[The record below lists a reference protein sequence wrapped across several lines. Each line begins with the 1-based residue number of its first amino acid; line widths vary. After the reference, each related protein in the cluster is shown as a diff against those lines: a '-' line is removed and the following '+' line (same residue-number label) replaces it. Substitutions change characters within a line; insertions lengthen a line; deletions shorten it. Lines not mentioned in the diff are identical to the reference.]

1 MRTPYC
7 QECGSMENLQDHHI
21 IPKSEGGSSS
31 FDNIKTLCVECH
43 SKVHGRNLRETLV
56 RKVGKERG
64 EPRNEDG
71 DSTCKNRLKR
81 AHVKDETH
89 RRVKLY
95 ASRRNITIKEAY
107 KRIINKLLD
116 KDSEERN
123 LFLEK
128 EECEM
133 LKETAET
140 MEMTTAELVKYA
152 ISTVKML
159 FSDDLSFSDTI
170 KPLPEIWETLEEK
183 REHE

>member
-7 QECGSMENLQDHHI
+7 QECGSTENLQDHHI
-21 IPKSEGGSSS
+21 ILKSEGGSDS

-43 SKVHGRNLRETLV
+43 SKVHGRNLRNTPT
-56 RKVGKERG
+56 RKIGKEEQESR
-64 EPRNEDG
+64 
-71 DSTCKNRLKR
+71 SKNGNDTYKSRLKR
-81 AHVKDETH
+81 PHVKDETH

-107 KRIINKLLD
+107 GRIINKLLD
-116 KDSEERN
+116 GDSKEKNPFLEER
-123 LFLEK
+123 K
-128 EECEM
+128 REM
-133 LKETAET
+133 LEETAQA